1 MVDPH
6 REESFYSHN
15 ERSLQTLARALVLSQ
30 GEFELILV
38 LCNYARLRAETVRN
52 FRQRCSVKMCEMVL
66 PKSVT
71 QLHATIL
78 GTVSEEFPQA
88 LMVLGLESAIALDD
102 LLVST
107 NRMRDQF
114 CQNFPFPLVL
124 WVTDIVLHKLTR
136 LAPDFKSFAAPTI
149 KFEMPTQQLIDFLRT
164 EADSLFARV
173 LQTADNASV
182 YSTFDWT
189 TSTHRQELD
198 DAFSDLQ
205 SRGVSL
211 DPDLEASL
219 AFLRGREAFI
229 NDDMERSRQLYEQS
243 LAFWEEGESAE
254 VKSQKSKVKSQNSSS
269 SPLPDSVYRER
280 QGCLLFYLGVWWLR
294 YAVLHRSQYADA
306 CSQARDRLQ
315 QCIDIFEQLS
325 RQDVVA
331 KFINALGEAYKR
343 LQQWDLLEMVATRS
357 RDIHQIYPDFTRL
370 AQAYGFLAEVAL
382 SKSAWNLAK
391 ERAETAIQIV
401 LNAQESES
409 VANVEQLGPNLD
421 WAKRWHKSWYLLLL
435 GRSLSCLGQVR
446 EAIEKLE
453 TAKAQSDRRYAPQLY
468 IEILE
473 KLREL
478 YFQEGRYLEAFR
490 LKQEQSSIEHQYGF
504 RAFIGAGCLQPQRQ
518 ALNPVRKP
526 FEQGVTVAAE
536 IIALRW
542 QDVNRLIDRLS
553 RSDRKLTVI
562 HGEPGVGKTSLIKAG
577 LVPLLKQ
584 RLIED
589 PAPTRS
595 GFKSERIALPVVLSN
610 YSDWVIGLGRL
621 LTEGL
626 QEIKLANRAITFES
640 PERLDSVE
648 AIAEQ
653 LRINSDR
660 HLLNVLIFDQFEQF
674 FCVCTEPVERR
685 RFYDFLRVCLNLP
698 FVKILLSMRE
708 DYLHYLL
715 EWERIANL
723 DVINNNILDK
733 DMRYYLE
740 NVSVVDAQLAIERLT
755 ARAQFQLENA
765 LIEEFVRSLAG
776 ERGVVRPM
784 ELQVLGA
791 TLQSKKITTLTQY
804 RQLGSKEKLVE
815 LFLDV
820 AIRDCGTPN
829 EQVARLVLYS
839 LTDDRGNCVRKTRAE
854 LVAELKIIGLEVE
867 PEKIDL
873 VLTVLVGVGLV
884 FLQPEVPADRYQ
896 LIYGYLLPFI
906 RQQQVSV
913 IVEQLRRERAR
924 QTFAEEQL
932 RFVEQAN
939 QILIAAQ
946 QKAKK
951 IILRGFVGLALISV
965 IAAAVT
971 ILAGFF
977 ARKAEW
983 QKQLAERKEIE
994 ALNTVSEARLLSRD
1008 RVGALVASVKAG
1020 KKLQEIE
1027 EPPDLKLLTVI
1038 RLHEALYSD
1047 KDSERVEGSN
1057 TIKKFNL
1064 RYDDQTTEYLWHL
1077 DKKQIQIKLD
1087 ELLLSGCDRLRDYLQ
1102 TNPHIHESDRQLC
1115 TVTPN
1120 R

>member
-1 MVDPH
+1 
-6 REESFYSHN
+6 
-15 ERSLQTLARALVLSQ
+15 
-30 GEFELILV
+30 
-38 LCNYARLRAETVRN
+38 
-52 FRQRCSVKMCEMVL
+52 
-66 PKSVT
+66 
-71 QLHATIL
+71 
-78 GTVSEEFPQA
+78 
-88 LMVLGLESAIALDD
+88 
-102 LLVST
+102 
-107 NRMRDQF
+107 
-114 CQNFPFPLVL
+114 
-124 WVTDIVLHKLTR
+124 
-136 LAPDFKSFAAPTI
+136 
-149 KFEMPTQQLIDFLRT
+149 
-164 EADSLFARV
+164 
-173 LQTADNASV
+173 
-182 YSTFDWT
+182 
-189 TSTHRQELD
+189 
-198 DAFSDLQ
+198 
-205 SRGVSL
+205 
-211 DPDLEASL
+211 
-219 AFLRGREAFI
+219 
-229 NDDMERSRQLYEQS
+229 
-243 LAFWEEGESAE
+243 
-254 VKSQKSKVKSQNSSS
+254 
-269 SPLPDSVYRER
+269 
-280 QGCLLFYLGVWWLR
+280 LGVWWLR

-306 CSQARDRLQ
+306 SSQARDLLE
-315 QCIDIFEQLS
+315 QCIDMFEQLS
-325 RQDVVA
+325 RRDVVA

-343 LQQWDLLEMVATRS
+343 LQQWDLLEMVATKS

-382 SKSAWNLAK
+382 SKSAWHLAK
-391 ERAETAIQIV
+391 ERAETAIQII

-409 VANVEQLGPNLD
+409 VANVEPLGPNLD
-421 WAKRWHKSWYLLLL
+421 WVKRWHKSWYLLLL
-435 GRSLSCLGQVR
+435 GRSLSCLGQVS

-453 TAKAQSDRRYAPQLY
+453 TAKAESDRRYAPQLY

-490 LKQEQSSIEHQYGF
+490 LKQEQSSIEHQYAF

-542 QDVNRLIDRLS
+542 QDVTHLIDRLS
-553 RSDRKLTVI
+553 RSDRKLIVI

-584 RLIED
+584 RLMED

-610 YSDWVIGLGRL
+610 YTDWVIGLGRL

-626 QEIKLANRAITFES
+626 QEIKLANRAVAVES
-640 PERLDSVE
+640 LQILDSVE

-674 FCVCTEPVERR
+674 FCVCSHPVERR
-685 RFYDFLRVCLNLP
+685 RFYDFLRLCLNLP

-715 EWERIANL
+715 EWDRIANL

-740 NVSVVDAQLAIERLT
+740 KFSSVDAQLAIERLT
-755 ARAQFQLENA
+755 ARAQLQLETA
-765 LIEEFVRSLAG
+765 LIEELLQDFAD
-776 ERGVVRPM
+776 ERGLVRPS
-784 ELQVLGA
+784 ELQMIGSRLEA
-791 TLQSKKITTLTQY
+791 ERITTLAQY
-804 RQLGSKEKLVE
+804 RQFGSKEKLVE
-815 LFLDV
+815 LFLDC

-839 LTDDRGNCVRKTRAE
+839 LTDDNGNCLRKTRAE
-854 LVAELKIIGLEVE
+854 LVAALKIIGLEVE
-867 PEKIDL
+867 AEKIDL

-906 RQQQVSV
+906 RQEQVSL

-924 QTFAEEQL
+924 QRFAEEQL

-946 QKAKK
+946 QKAKQ
-951 IILRGFVGLALISV
+951 IIRRGFVGLALISV

-977 ARKAEW
+977 GRKAEW
-983 QKQLAERKEIE
+983 QRQLAERKEIE

-1047 KDSERVEGSN
+1047 KDCERLEGGN
-1057 TIKKFNL
+1057 TIKKFNFSP
-1064 RYDDQTTEYLWHL
+1064 DGQTTEYLWHL
-1077 DKKQIQIKLD
+1077 DKKQIEIKLD

-1102 TNPHIHESDRQLC
+1102 TNPHVYESDRQLC
-1115 TVTPN
+1115 AATPH